1 MNDVD
6 TVMELQEIQKIDNTQ
21 KMLIVYCTLA
31 GLISA
36 LIISGLLEVID
47 FASST
52 PSGTFFAV
60 IGLSLGFNDPASA
73 QYVGYG
79 LHILTGTV
87 AGNIFGQLALF
98 WRKLIPYNMKRGIS
112 LGLLLGI
119 SLWAV
124 LFAPLATFGIQ
135 PKLDTF
141 MITEANTY
149 AHSIANHFAGM
160 YYFVLG
166 ASLLFHLVYGAV
178 FGLLAG
184 RMTGVKLTIRKVIDA
199 RIKGN

>member
-1 MNDVD
+1 
-6 TVMELQEIQKIDNTQ
+6 MELQKIECTS
-21 KMLIVYCTLA
+21 KMLIVYCTFA

-36 LIISGLLEVID
+36 MIISGLLEVID
-47 FASST
+47 FASGT

-60 IGLSLGFNDPASA
+60 IGLSLGFNDLATA
-73 QYVGYG
+73 QYVGMG
-79 LHILTGTV
+79 LHTLTGTV
-87 AGNIFGQLALF
+87 AGNIFGQVALF
-98 WRKLIPYNMKRGIS
+98 WKKLIPYNVKTGVY
-112 LGLLLGI
+112 LGLVLGI

-135 PKLDTF
+135 PKLDTL
-141 MITEANTY
+141 MITETSSY
-149 AHSIANHFAGM
+149 ASSIANHFAGL

-184 RMTGVKLTIRKVIDA
+184 RMTGAKFSTRKLMDAATIE
-199 RIKGN
+199 

>member
-1 MNDVD
+1 MNDLD
-6 TVMELQEIQKIDNTQ
+6 KAMEPQKIDSTP
-21 KMLIVYCTLA
+21 KMIIVYCTLA

-36 LIISGLLEVID
+36 MLISGLLAIID
-47 FASST
+47 FASGT

-73 QYVGYG
+73 QYVGLG
-79 LHILTGTV
+79 LHTLTGTV
-87 AGNIFGQLALF
+87 TGNIFGQIALF
-98 WRKLIPYNMKRGIS
+98 WRKLIPYNMKRGVS
-112 LGLLLGI
+112 FGLLLGI

-141 MITEANTY
+141 MITQANTY
-149 AHSIANHFAGM
+149 AHSIANHFAGL

-166 ASLLFHLVYGAV
+166 ASLLFHLVYGAI

-184 RMTGVKLTIRKVIDA
+184 RMTGVKLSTRKLIDV
-199 RIKGN
+199 RIEGN

>member
-1 MNDVD
+1 
-6 TVMELQEIQKIDNTQ
+6 MELQKIESTS
-21 KMLIVYCTLA
+21 KMLIVYCTFA

-36 LIISGLLEVID
+36 MIISGLLEAID
-47 FASST
+47 FASGT

-73 QYVGYG
+73 QYVGMG
-79 LHILTGTV
+79 LHTLTGTV
-87 AGNIFGQLALF
+87 AGNIFGQVALF
-98 WRKLIPYNMKRGIS
+98 WKKLIPYNVKTGVY
-112 LGLLLGI
+112 LGLVLGI

-135 PKLDTF
+135 PKLDTL
-141 MITEANTY
+141 MITETSPY
-149 AHSIANHFAGM
+149 ASSIANHFAGL

-184 RMTGVKLTIRKVIDA
+184 RMTGVKISTRKLMDAATIE
-199 RIKGN
+199 

>member
-1 MNDVD
+1 MNDLD
-6 TVMELQEIQKIDNTQ
+6 KAMELQKIDSTP
-21 KMLIVYCTLA
+21 KMIIVYCTLA

-36 LIISGLLEVID
+36 MLISGLLAVID
-47 FASST
+47 FASGT

-73 QYVGYG
+73 QYVGLG
-79 LHILTGTV
+79 LHTLTGTV
-87 AGNIFGQLALF
+87 AGNIFGQIALF
-98 WRKLIPYNMKRGIS
+98 WRKLIPYSMKRGVS
-112 LGLLLGI
+112 FGLLLGI

-149 AHSIANHFAGM
+149 AHSIANHFAGL

-166 ASLLFHLVYGAV
+166 ASLLFHLVYGAI

-184 RMTGVKLTIRKVIDA
+184 RMTGVKLSTRKLIDV

>member
-1 MNDVD
+1 
-6 TVMELQEIQKIDNTQ
+6 MELQKIENTP

-36 LIISGLLEVID
+36 MIISGLLEVID
-47 FASST
+47 FTSGT

-60 IGLSLGFNDPASA
+60 IGLSLGLNDPASA
-73 QYVGYG
+73 QYIGLG
-79 LHILTGTV
+79 LHMLTGTV
-87 AGNIFGQLALF
+87 AGNIFGQVALF
-98 WRKLIPYNMKRGIS
+98 WQKLIPYNMKRGVTF
-112 LGLLLGI
+112 GLMLGI

-135 PKLDTF
+135 PKLDTL
-141 MITEANTY
+141 MITEANPY
-149 AHSIANHFAGM
+149 AHSIANHFAGL
-160 YYFVLG
+160 YYLVLG

-184 RMTGVKLTIRKVIDA
+184 RMTGVKLSTRKLLAA

>member
-1 MNDVD
+1 
-6 TVMELQEIQKIDNTQ
+6 MELQKIENTP

-36 LIISGLLEVID
+36 MIISGLLEVID
-47 FASST
+47 FASGT

-60 IGLSLGFNDPASA
+60 IGLSLGFDDPASA
-73 QYVGYG
+73 QYIGLG

-87 AGNIFGQLALF
+87 AGNIFGQVALF
-98 WRKLIPYNMKRGIS
+98 WRKLVPYNMKRGVTF
-112 LGLLLGI
+112 GLMLGI

-124 LFAPLATFGIQ
+124 LFVPLATFGIQ

-141 MITEANTY
+141 MITEANPY
-149 AHSIANHFAGM
+149 AHSIANHFAGL
-160 YYFVLG
+160 YYLVLG

-178 FGLLAG
+178 FGLLVG
-184 RMTGVKLTIRKVIDA
+184 RMTGVKLSTLKLLDATIKA
-199 RIKGN
+199 N

>member
-1 MNDVD
+1 MNDLD
-6 TVMELQEIQKIDNTQ
+6 KAMELQKIDSTP
-21 KMLIVYCTLA
+21 KMIIVYCTLA

-36 LIISGLLEVID
+36 MLISGLLAVID
-47 FASST
+47 FASGT

-73 QYVGYG
+73 QYVGLG
-79 LHILTGTV
+79 LHTLTGTV
-87 AGNIFGQLALF
+87 AGNIFGQIALF
-98 WRKLIPYNMKRGIS
+98 WRKLIPYNMKRGVS
-112 LGLLLGI
+112 FGLLLGI

-149 AHSIANHFAGM
+149 AHSIANHFSGL

-166 ASLLFHLVYGAV
+166 ASLLFHLVYGAI

-184 RMTGVKLTIRKVIDA
+184 RMTGVKLSTRKLIDV

>member
-1 MNDVD
+1 MNDLD
-6 TVMELQEIQKIDNTQ
+6 KAMELQKIDSTP
-21 KMLIVYCTLA
+21 KTIIVYCTLA

-36 LIISGLLEVID
+36 MLISGLLAVID
-47 FASST
+47 FASGT

-73 QYVGYG
+73 QYVGLG
-79 LHILTGTV
+79 LHTLTGTV
-87 AGNIFGQLALF
+87 AGNIFGQIALF
-98 WRKLIPYNMKRGIS
+98 WRKLIPYNMKRGVS
-112 LGLLLGI
+112 FGLLLGI

-149 AHSIANHFAGM
+149 AHSIANHFAGL

-166 ASLLFHLVYGAV
+166 ASLLFHLVYGAI

-184 RMTGVKLTIRKVIDA
+184 RMTGVKLSTRKLIDV

>member
-1 MNDVD
+1 
-6 TVMELQEIQKIDNTQ
+6 MELQKIDSTP
-21 KMLIVYCTLA
+21 KMIIVYCTIA

-36 LIISGLLEVID
+36 MIISGLLVVID
-47 FASST
+47 FASDT
-52 PSGTFFAV
+52 PTGTFFAV

-73 QYVGYG
+73 QYVGFG

-87 AGNIFGQLALF
+87 AGNIFGQIALF
-98 WRKLIPYNMKRGIS
+98 WRKLIPYNMKRGVS
-112 LGLLLGI
+112 FGLLLGI

-149 AHSIANHFAGM
+149 AHSIANHFAGL

-184 RMTGVKLTIRKVIDA
+184 RMTGVKLSTPKLMDI

>member
-1 MNDVD
+1 
-6 TVMELQEIQKIDNTQ
+6 MELQKIDSTP
-21 KMLIVYCTLA
+21 KMIIVYCTLA

-36 LIISGLLEVID
+36 MIISGLLVVID
-47 FASST
+47 FASDT
-52 PSGTFFAV
+52 PTGTFFAV

-73 QYVGYG
+73 QYVGFG

-87 AGNIFGQLALF
+87 AGNIFGQIALF
-98 WRKLIPYNMKRGIS
+98 WRKLIPYNMKRGVS
-112 LGLLLGI
+112 FGLLLGI

-149 AHSIANHFAGM
+149 AHSIANHFAGL

-184 RMTGVKLTIRKVIDA
+184 RMTGVKLSTPKLMDI

>member
-1 MNDVD
+1 V
-6 TVMELQEIQKIDNTQ
+6 ELQKIENTP

-36 LIISGLLEVID
+36 MIISGLLEVID
-47 FASST
+47 FTSRT

-60 IGLSLGFNDPASA
+60 IGLSLGLNDPASA
-73 QYVGYG
+73 QYIGLG
-79 LHILTGTV
+79 LHMLTGTV
-87 AGNIFGQLALF
+87 AGNIFGQVALF
-98 WRKLIPYNMKRGIS
+98 WQKLIPYNMKRGVTF
-112 LGLLLGI
+112 GLMLGI

-135 PKLDTF
+135 PKLDTL

-149 AHSIANHFAGM
+149 AHSIANHFAGL
-160 YYFVLG
+160 YYLVLG

-184 RMTGVKLTIRKVIDA
+184 RMTGVKLSTRKLLAA

>member
-1 MNDVD
+1 
-6 TVMELQEIQKIDNTQ
+6 MELQKIESTS
-21 KMLIVYCTLA
+21 KMLIVYCTFA

-36 LIISGLLEVID
+36 MIISGLLEVID
-47 FASST
+47 FASGT

-73 QYVGYG
+73 QYVGMG
-79 LHILTGTV
+79 LHTLTGTV
-87 AGNIFGQLALF
+87 AGNIFGQVALF
-98 WRKLIPYNMKRGIS
+98 WKRLVPYNVKTGVY
-112 LGLLLGI
+112 LGLVLGV

-124 LFAPLATFGIQ
+124 LFVPLATFGIQ
-135 PKLDTF
+135 PKLDTL
-141 MITEANTY
+141 MITETSPY
-149 AHSIANHFAGM
+149 ASSIANHFAGL

-184 RMTGVKLTIRKVIDA
+184 RMTGVKLSTRKLMDAATIE
-199 RIKGN
+199 

>member
-6 TVMELQEIQKIDNTQ
+6 TPMELQKIDNTP

-36 LIISGLLEVID
+36 LIISGLLVVID
-47 FASST
+47 FASGT

-73 QYVGYG
+73 QYIGLG
-79 LHILTGTV
+79 LHTLTGTV

-98 WRKLIPYNMKRGIS
+98 WQKLIPYNMKRGVS
-112 LGLLLGI
+112 FGLMLGL
-119 SLWAV
+119 SLWVV
-124 LFAPLATFGIQ
+124 LFVPLATFGIQ

-149 AHSIANHFAGM
+149 AHSIANHFAGL

-184 RMTGVKLTIRKVIDA
+184 RMTGVKLSTRKLLDA

>member
-1 MNDVD
+1 
-6 TVMELQEIQKIDNTQ
+6 MELQKIENTP

-36 LIISGLLEVID
+36 LIISGLLEIID
-47 FASST
+47 FASGT

-73 QYVGYG
+73 QYIGYG

-87 AGNIFGQLALF
+87 TGNLFGQITLF
-98 WRKLIPYNMKRGIS
+98 WRKLIPYSVKRGVS
-112 LGLLLGI
+112 FGLVLGI

-135 PKLDTF
+135 PRLDTF

-149 AHSIANHFAGM
+149 AHSIANHFAGL

-166 ASLLFHLVYGAV
+166 ASLLFHLVYGAL

-184 RMTGVKLTIRKVIDA
+184 RMTGIKLTKREIIDA
-199 RIKGN
+199 RIRGN

>member
-6 TVMELQEIQKIDNTQ
+6 KIMELQKIHNTP
-21 KMLIVYCTLA
+21 KMVILYCTLA

-47 FASST
+47 FASGT

-73 QYVGYG
+73 QYIGYG

-87 AGNIFGQLALF
+87 AGNIFGQMALF
-98 WRKLIPYNMKRGIS
+98 WRRLIPYNMKRGIS

-124 LFAPLATFGIQ
+124 LFAPGLRGLSSGEGIRIPGGRLHAPGMDLQ
-135 PKLDTF
+135 PARF
-141 MITEANTY
+141 Y
-149 AHSIANHFAGM
+149 A
-160 YYFVLG
+160 
-166 ASLLFHLVYGAV
+166 
-178 FGLLAG
+178 
-184 RMTGVKLTIRKVIDA
+184 D
-199 RIKGN
+199 

>member
-1 MNDVD
+1 
-6 TVMELQEIQKIDNTQ
+6 
-21 KMLIVYCTLA
+21 
-31 GLISA
+31 
-36 LIISGLLEVID
+36 
-47 FASST
+47 
-52 PSGTFFAV
+52 
-60 IGLSLGFNDPASA
+60 
-73 QYVGYG
+73 
-79 LHILTGTV
+79 
-87 AGNIFGQLALF
+87 
-98 WRKLIPYNMKRGIS
+98 MKRGVS
-112 LGLLLGI
+112 FGLLLGI

-149 AHSIANHFAGM
+149 AHSIANHFAGL

-166 ASLLFHLVYGAV
+166 VSLLFHLVYGVV

-184 RMTGVKLTIRKVIDA
+184 RMTGAKLSTRELIDV

>member
-1 MNDVD
+1 
-6 TVMELQEIQKIDNTQ
+6 MELQKIESTS
-21 KMLIVYCTLA
+21 KMLIVYCTFA

-36 LIISGLLEVID
+36 MIISGLLEVID
-47 FASST
+47 FASGT

-73 QYVGYG
+73 QYVGMG
-79 LHILTGTV
+79 LHTLTGTV
-87 AGNIFGQLALF
+87 AGNIFGQVSLF
-98 WRKLIPYNMKRGIS
+98 WKKLIPYNVKTGVY
-112 LGLLLGI
+112 LGLVLGI

-135 PKLDTF
+135 PKLDTL
-141 MITEANTY
+141 MITETSPYAN
-149 AHSIANHFAGM
+149 SIANHFAGL

-184 RMTGVKLTIRKVIDA
+184 RMTGVKLSMRKLMDA
-199 RIKGN
+199 PTLE

>member
-1 MNDVD
+1 
-6 TVMELQEIQKIDNTQ
+6 MELQKIHSTP
-21 KMLIVYCTLA
+21 KMIIVYCTLA

-36 LIISGLLEVID
+36 MIISGLLAVID
-47 FASST
+47 FASDT
-52 PSGTFFAV
+52 PTGTFFAV

-73 QYVGYG
+73 QYVGFG

-87 AGNIFGQLALF
+87 AGNIFGQIALF
-98 WRKLIPYNMKRGIS
+98 WRKLIPYNMKRGVS
-112 LGLLLGI
+112 FGLLLGI
-119 SLWAV
+119 SLWV
-124 LFAPLATFGIQ
+124 ILFAPLATFGIQ

-149 AHSIANHFAGM
+149 AHSIANHFAGL

-184 RMTGVKLTIRKVIDA
+184 RMSGVKLSTPKLMDI

>member
-6 TVMELQEIQKIDNTQ
+6 TVMELQELQKIDNTQ

-47 FASST
+47 FASGT

-98 WRKLIPYNMKRGIS
+98 WRKLIPYNMKRGVS
-112 LGLLLGI
+112 LGLILGI

-149 AHSIANHFAGM
+149 AHSIANHFAGL

-166 ASLLFHLVYGAV
+166 AALLFHLVYGAV

-184 RMTGVKLTIRKVIDA
+184 RMTGVKLTIRKPIDA
-199 RIKGN
+199 RINVN

>member
-6 TVMELQEIQKIDNTQ
+6 TVMELQELQKIDNTP

-47 FASST
+47 FASGT

-73 QYVGYG
+73 QKVGYG

-87 AGNIFGQLALF
+87 AGTIFGQLALF

-184 RMTGVKLTIRKVIDA
+184 RMTAVKLTMRKVIDA

>member
-1 MNDVD
+1 
-6 TVMELQEIQKIDNTQ
+6 MELQKIDSTP
-21 KMLIVYCTLA
+21 KMIIVYCTLA

-36 LIISGLLEVID
+36 MIISGLLAVID
-47 FASST
+47 FASDT
-52 PSGTFFAV
+52 PTGTFFAV

-73 QYVGYG
+73 QYVGFG

-87 AGNIFGQLALF
+87 AGNIFGQIALF
-98 WRKLIPYNMKRGIS
+98 WRKLIPYNMKRGVS
-112 LGLLLGI
+112 FGLLLGI
-119 SLWAV
+119 SLWV
-124 LFAPLATFGIQ
+124 ILFAPLATFGIQ

-149 AHSIANHFAGM
+149 AHSIANHFAGL

-184 RMTGVKLTIRKVIDA
+184 RMSGVKLSTPKLMDI

>member
-6 TVMELQEIQKIDNTQ
+6 TVMELQELQKIDYTP

-47 FASST
+47 FASGT

-73 QYVGYG
+73 QYIGYG

-98 WRKLIPYNMKRGIS
+98 WRKLIPYSMKRGIS

-149 AHSIANHFAGM
+149 AHSIANHFAGL

-184 RMTGVKLTIRKVIDA
+184 RMTGVKLAMRKVIDV
-199 RIKGN
+199 RIKEN